1 MALDIR
7 SQLTH
12 KETNKKIRILWL
24 SEDDMVEA
32 GVLDAG
38 RAVDVM
44 EEVVGLLEDG
54 DAIMGGPDH
63 DQHGMMLYF
72 PKHSDIP
79 GFPLNNAADR
89 RFIAMPA
96 YIGGRFHLAGCKW
109 YGSNGR
115 NRQHGLPRSI
125 LMMMLNDVETG
136 APLAYMSANLLSSI
150 RTGAMPG
157 LAAKLLAIKDSKT
170 LALIGRPLKLWDSP
184 ITF

>member
-63 DQHGMMLYF
+63 DQHGALGYTGISIKQRSGPQGHRNAGLYRRTF
-72 PKHSDIP
+72 PSSRMQMVRIK
-79 GFPLNNAADR
+79 
-89 RFIAMPA
+89 
-96 YIGGRFHLAGCKW
+96 
-109 YGSNGR
+109 
-115 NRQHGLPRSI
+115 RQ
-125 LMMMLNDVETG
+125 EQT
-136 APLAYMSANLLSSI
+136 A
-150 RTGAMPG
+150 RT
-157 LAAKLLAIKDSKT
+157 S
-170 LALIGRPLKLWDSP
+170 
-184 ITF
+184 

>member
-63 DQHGMMLYF
+63 DQHGMML
-72 PKHSDIP
+72 
-79 GFPLNNAADR
+79 
-89 RFIAMPA
+89 
-96 YIGGRFHLAGCKW
+96 
-109 YGSNGR
+109 
-115 NRQHGLPRSI
+115 
-125 LMMMLNDVETG
+125 NDVETG

>member
-54 DAIMGGPDH
+54 AWG
-63 DQHGMMLYF
+63 YECY
-72 PKHSDIP
+72 K
-79 GFPLNNAADR
+79 NA
-89 RFIAMPA
+89 
-96 YIGGRFHLAGCKW
+96 KE
-109 YGSNGR
+109 N
-115 NRQHGLPRSI
+115 
-125 LMMMLNDVETG
+125 
-136 APLAYMSANLLSSI
+136 
-150 RTGAMPG
+150 
-157 LAAKLLAIKDSKT
+157 
-170 LALIGRPLKLWDSP
+170 LIGRPLKLWDSP